1 MMQLVAQEIFMSK
14 MADLSLEIQDMLERG
29 SDPVTIAKILEIPIT
44 WVYETSENMN
54 VESSTEVF
62 SPFHTINS

>member
-1 MMQLVAQEIFMSK
+1 MSK

-44 WVYETSENMN
+44 WVYETSEHMD

-62 SPFHTINS
+62 SPFSTMNS

>member
-14 MADLSLEIQDMLERG
+14 MADLSLEIQDMLELG
-29 SDPVTIAKILEIPIT
+29 SDPVTIATILEIPIT
-44 WVYETSENMN
+44 WVYETSENMD

-62 SPFHTINS
+62 SPFSTINS

>member
-1 MMQLVAQEIFMSK
+1 MSK
-14 MADLSLEIQDMLERG
+14 MADLSLEIQDMLELG

-44 WVYETSENMN
+44 WVYETSENMD

-62 SPFHTINS
+62 SPFSTMNS

>member
-1 MMQLVAQEIFMSK
+1 MSK

-62 SPFHTINS
+62 NPFLTINS

>member
-1 MMQLVAQEIFMSK
+1 MSK

-62 SPFHTINS
+62 SPHSTINS

>member
-1 MMQLVAQEIFMSK
+1 MSK
-14 MADLSLEIQDMLERG
+14 MADLSLEIQDMLELG

-44 WVYETSENMN
+44 WVYETSENMD

-62 SPFHTINS
+62 SPFSTINS

>member
-1 MMQLVAQEIFMSK
+1 MSK

-44 WVYETSENMN
+44 WVYETSEYMD

-62 SPFHTINS
+62 SPFSTMNS

>member
-1 MMQLVAQEIFMSK
+1 MSK

-62 SPFHTINS
+62 SPFSTMNS

>member
-14 MADLSLEIQDMLERG
+14 MADLSLEIQDLLERG
-29 SDPVTIAKILEIPIT
+29 SDPVTLAKILEIPIT
-44 WVYETSENMN
+44 WVYETSEYMD

-62 SPFHTINS
+62 SPFSTMNS

>member
-14 MADLSLEIQDMLERG
+14 MADLSLEIQDMLELG

-44 WVYETSENMN
+44 WVYETSENMD

-62 SPFHTINS
+62 SPFSTMNS

>member
-1 MMQLVAQEIFMSK
+1 MSK

-44 WVYETSENMN
+44 WVYETSEYMD
-54 VESSTEVF
+54 VESKSNYRLRMR
-62 SPFHTINS
+62 S

>member
-1 MMQLVAQEIFMSK
+1 

>member
-62 SPFHTINS
+62 SPFSTMNS

>member
-44 WVYETSENMN
+44 WVYETSEYMD

-62 SPFHTINS
+62 SPFSTMNS